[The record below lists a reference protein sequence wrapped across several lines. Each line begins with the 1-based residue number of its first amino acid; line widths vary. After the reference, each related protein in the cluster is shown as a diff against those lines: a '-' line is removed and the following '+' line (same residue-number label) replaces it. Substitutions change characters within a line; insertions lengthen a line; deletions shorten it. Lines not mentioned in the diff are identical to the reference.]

1 MIENLI
7 IGILSYF
14 IGAIPFSVI
23 LVKLLH
29 NKDLI
34 NEGSGNAGALN
45 SYEVSGNKLTGILV
59 MLLDAFKGVF
69 IVLIY
74 HYFFNNNFTF
84 LLIASIWVV
93 IGHNLSIFLKFKGG
107 RGLATAAGLFLLI
120 NPYLLITWLI
130 MWVAGYN
137 IIKKNVHVASSIALI
152 GSSILAFS
160 TKDEM
165 LAIFDFLHIGNYFS
179 VKILFTVIS
188 IIILIK
194 HIKPLQELF
203 KKEE

>member
-1 MIENLI
+1 MIENI
-7 IGILSYF
+7 IIVILSYL

-23 LVKLLH
+23 LVKLFH
-29 NKDLI
+29 NKDLV

-45 SYEVSGNKLTGILV
+45 SYEVSGNKITGTLV
-59 MLLDAFKGVF
+59 MLLDLFKGAFV
-69 IVLIY
+69 VLIY
-74 HYFFNNNFTF
+74 HFFFNNNFNV

-120 NPYLLITWLI
+120 NPYLLFTWII
-130 MWVAGYN
+130 MWVAGYY

-160 TKDEM
+160 TKNEM

-179 VKILFTVIS
+179 TKILFAVLS

-194 HIKPLQELF
+194 HIKPLRELF
-203 KKEE
+203 NKE